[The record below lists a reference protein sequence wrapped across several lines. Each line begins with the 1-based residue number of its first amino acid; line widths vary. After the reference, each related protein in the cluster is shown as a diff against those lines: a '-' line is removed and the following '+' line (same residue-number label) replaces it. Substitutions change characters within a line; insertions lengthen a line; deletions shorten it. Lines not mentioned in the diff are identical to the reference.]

1 MTILRAK
8 TVDLFKYQG
17 LTEIQ
22 LENSEKNLQEIKN
35 RNLKLNS
42 YPRRL
47 VLELTNA
54 CNLNCI
60 MCGRD
65 GGDFKY
71 NFLDIQCL
79 YKLESILNYVEE
91 VTLFGWGE
99 PTIHPKFKDIL
110 EFLNKHPVKKYFV
123 TNGTTLAKIKEYLFD
138 YKVDIMAVSL
148 DGATAKTNNMIRKN
162 SNFNQIVSDLKSI
175 VLQKKQEK
183 INYPYIN
190 FVFTLMKKN
199 LRELPN
205 MVNLA
210 HSIGLEEVKAVYLTA
225 FNEELKGE
233 VLWGCVDEV
242 RQVFLETIKRGDS
255 LGVKI
260 KLPYVQG
267 EDIAGDKFHKD
278 CYVGWRDFFIGSD
291 GYIRPCQ
298 SIAKKM
304 FHISKYENFGEA
316 WNSGE
321 IVNFRSVVND
331 SKKMWEECK
340 RCYQSSHANWNR
352 ETSFLQSGQK
362 FAPSWEGKRL

>member
-1 MTILRAK
+1 MNILRAK
-8 TVDLFKYQG
+8 TIDLFYYNKFTDYQKNNSKIN
-17 LTEIQ
+17 LEEIQ
-22 LENSEKNLQEIKN
+22 NKS
-35 RNLKLNS
+35 LKLFS

-54 CNLNCI
+54 CNLKCI
-60 MCGRD
+60 MCGRE

-71 NFLDIQCL
+71 NFLDIKCL

-148 DGATAKTNNMIRKN
+148 DGATAVTNDKIRIN
-162 SNFNQIVSDLKSI
+162 SNFDQIISNLKAI
-175 VLQKKQEK
+175 VKRRKEGK

-190 FVFTLMKKN
+190 FVFTLMKRN
-199 LRELPN
+199 LHELPN

-210 HSIGLEEVKAVYLTA
+210 HSIGLEEVKVVYLTA

-233 VLWGCVDEV
+233 VLWGYADEV
-242 RQVFLETIKRGDS
+242 RQIFLETIKRGDS

-267 EDIAGDKFHKD
+267 EDMAGDKYHKD

-298 SIAKKM
+298 SISKKM
-304 FHISKYENFGEA
+304 FHISKYEDFEEA
-316 WNSGE
+316 WNSDE
-321 IVNFRSVVND
+321 MVDFRSIVND
-331 SKKMWEECK
+331 SQKMWEECK

-352 ETSFLQSGQK
+352 ESAFLQIGQK
-362 FAPSWEGKRL
+362 FAPNWERR

>member
-1 MTILRAK
+1 
-8 TVDLFKYQG
+8 
-17 LTEIQ
+17 
-22 LENSEKNLQEIKN
+22 
-35 RNLKLNS
+35 
-42 YPRRL
+42 
-47 VLELTNA
+47 
-54 CNLNCI
+54 
-60 MCGRD
+60 
-65 GGDFKY
+65 
-71 NFLDIQCL
+71 
-79 YKLESILNYVEE
+79 
-91 VTLFGWGE
+91 
-99 PTIHPKFKDIL
+99 
-110 EFLNKHPVKKYFV
+110 
-123 TNGTTLAKIKEYLFD
+123 
-138 YKVDIMAVSL
+138 
-148 DGATAKTNNMIRKN
+148 
-162 SNFNQIVSDLKSI
+162 
-175 VLQKKQEK
+175 
-183 INYPYIN
+183 
-190 FVFTLMKKN
+190 MKKN
-199 LRELPN
+199 LHELPN